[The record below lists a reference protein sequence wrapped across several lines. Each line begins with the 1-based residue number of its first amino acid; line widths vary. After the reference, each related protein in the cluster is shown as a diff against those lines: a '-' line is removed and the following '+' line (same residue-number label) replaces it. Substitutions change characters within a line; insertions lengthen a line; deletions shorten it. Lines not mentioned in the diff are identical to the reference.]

1 MNTGTEIV
9 LHRAAALVEFAREC
23 GVVLTI
29 ETQPRQPLAMGHY
42 DMVVGVRP
50 ARVLAVAQKYDPS
63 NFGTCQ
69 TYSDHMFV
77 ASDDTEGGAA

>member
-42 DMVVGVRP
+42 DMVVGMRP
-50 ARVLAVAQKYDPS
+50 ARQLAQPTVQHLPA
-63 NFGTCQ
+63 
-69 TYSDHMFV
+69 
-77 ASDDTEGGAA
+77 DDTEGGAE